1 MDLLIV
7 ISLAMMILFVAL
19 KKRIIGALAW
29 ITFSFVWLFKVPY
42 YLGINDYYNVVIVTL
57 AFAFFLFL
65 GLTIATDRDNLRV
78 FLDVTAFSAL
88 ASLIYFP
95 FAFNDGLKYTLIG
108 IVADQTVTLG
118 NILGFPMKKVSV
130 NMVELNSHY
139 VQIILACTGI
149 ESIALFTGATLGIK
163 ADLIRRIKAFL
174 ISAPVIYILNLFRN
188 VFVTASY
195 AYSWFGEN
203 SFYIAHHIIAKI
215 LATIALIL
223 ISMAVFR
230 ILPELADLIFDLKDI
245 MVRRWGGGY

>member
-1 MDLLIV
+1 MDLLV
-7 ISLAMMILFVAL
+7 AISLVMMILFVAS
-19 KKRIIGALAW
+19 KIRFIGALAW
-29 ITFSFVWLFKVPY
+29 IAFSVVWLLEIPY
-42 YLGINDYYNVVIVTL
+42 YLVINDYYNVVIVTL
-57 AFAFFLFL
+57 AFAFFLLL
-65 GLTIATDRDNLRV
+65 GLTIATDKENMHIFV
-78 FLDVTAFSAL
+78 DVTAFSAL
-88 ASLIYFP
+88 AALVYFP
-95 FAFNDGLKYTLIG
+95 FAFSDELKYTLIG
-108 IVADQTVTLG
+108 IVADQTVALG
-118 NILGFPMKKVSV
+118 NVLGFPMKKVSV
-130 NMVELNSHY
+130 DMVELNSRY

-163 ADLIRRIKAFL
+163 ADLERRIKAFL

-230 ILPELADLIFDLKDI
+230 ILPELADLIFDLKDT
-245 MVRRWGGGY
+245 MVKRWGGKY